1 MNPYNINIKKLKVSK
16 EVTNEKEILKRQLAK
31 KLNELIADMSPSE
44 ISAKTGL
51 HKSDISRLK
60 ILNVGRFSIDR
71 IVTILDSLGYVMT
84 VKIKNK
90 KAS

>member
-1 MNPYNINIKKLKVSK
+1 MNPYKIRIKKLKISE
-16 EVTNEKEILKRQLAK
+16 EVTDEKELLKRQLAK
-31 KLNELIADMSPSE
+31 KLTELISDMTSSE

-60 ILNVGRFSIDR
+60 ILNVDRFTIDR
-71 IVTILDSLGYVMT
+71 IISILDSLGYVT
-84 VKIKNK
+84 TFKIKNK